1 LLMRSIRVI
10 DVIAVTTA
18 KGDYMTTLT
27 TEGRT
32 APVTGAESAQPRKK
46 ARVARKRAHVA
57 LKQAKSATKGKASKK
72 PPKAGGKAGPAREG
86 SKAAKVLDL
95 LKRPEG
101 ASMKDLLKA
110 TGWQAH
116 SVRGFLSGAIRKKK
130 GMAVT
135 STKTEDGERTYSIKV

>member
-1 LLMRSIRVI
+1 M
-10 DVIAVTTA
+10 DGIAVTTA
-18 KGDYMTTLT
+18 KGDYYMTTST
-27 TEGRT
+27 TEDRT
-32 APVTGAESAQPRKK
+32 AEDRTAHVTGAERAKPANK

-57 LKQAKSATKGKASKK
+57 PNPAKSAPKGKAPKK
-72 PPKAGGKAGPAREG
+72 ASKAGEKAGPARDG

-116 SVRGFLSGAIRKKK
+116 SVRGFLSGAIRKKM

>member
-1 LLMRSIRVI
+1 
-10 DVIAVTTA
+10 
-18 KGDYMTTLT
+18 MTTLT
-27 TEGRT
+27 TEDGT
-32 APVTGAESAQPRKK
+32 AHVTGAESAKPRKK

-57 LKQAKSATKGKASKK
+57 PNPAKSAPKGKAPKK
-72 PPKAGGKAGPAREG
+72 ASKAGEKAGPARDG

-116 SVRGFLSGAIRKKK
+116 SVRGFLSGAIRKKM
-130 GMAVT
+130 GVAVT